1 MSRRPGAG
9 VNDRHTLLSSAAY
22 PSSYRIGSGFRNVST
37 FEQPYGDTSDPYAEY
52 DVHKGAPKKEPGAL
66 GASDVG
72 RGFSN
77 LFGLRTAEQL
87 EEQNDEH
94 LEGLSA
100 KVRILKDITVG
111 IGNEVRDSTKDLDS
125 LGEAFSNSSAFLGN
139 TFNRMKHMASR
150 QGSWHCNMFLFV
162 LFIIW
167 IFVILW
173 WWRR

>member
-22 PSSYRIGSGFRNVST
+22 PSSYRNGQAGPSTVGGYGGGGTGGSGFRNVST
-37 FEQPYGDTSDPYAEY
+37 FEQPYGDTSDPYAKY
-52 DVHKGAPKKEPGAL
+52 DVHKGAPKKEPGSL
-66 GASDVG
+66 GASDVS
-72 RGFSN
+72 RGISN

-125 LGEAFSNSSAFLGN
+125 LVCTL
-139 TFNRMKHMASR
+139 
-150 QGSWHCNMFLFV
+150 V
-162 LFIIW
+162 
-167 IFVILW
+167 
-173 WWRR
+173 

>member
-1 MSRRPGAG
+1 MSRRTGAG
-9 VNDRHTLLSSAAY
+9 AYDRHTLLSSAAY
-22 PSSYRIGSGFRNVST
+22 PSSYRNGQAGPSTIGGFGGNAGSGFRNVSS

-52 DVHKGAPKKEPGAL
+52 ENQKGAPKKEGL
-66 GASDVG
+66 GASDVS

-94 LEGLSA
+94 LEGLTA

-125 LGEAFSNSSAFLGN
+125 LVCIMCSF
-139 TFNRMKHMASR
+139 R
-150 QGSWHCNMFLFV
+150 
-162 LFIIW
+162 
-167 IFVILW
+167 
-173 WWRR
+173 